1 MEPEIISYL
10 QPKFCSR
17 AALLNAQKK
26 IKENPSMDC
35 RLVMQF
41 DDGSLVPMPTKRADI
56 VTLIDQ
62 QLVSIEAD
70 INDILDTNTDTNSN
84 D

>member
-26 IKENPSMDC
+26 LNENPSMDC

-41 DDGSLVPMPTKRADI
+41 DDGSLTPMPTKRADI
-56 VTLIDQ
+56 VKLVDEQLI
-62 QLVSIEAD
+62 SIEAD
-70 INDILDTNTDTNSN
+70 INDILDTNTNSN